1 MEPTKTGSKKPPK
14 KPEPPFTEI
23 PKTGFMRLVDVLRF
37 IPISK
42 TVWWEG
48 VKSGVYPTPVRL
60 SARTTAWRCED
71 IRELIAELG
80 GEA

>member
-1 MEPTKTGSKKPPK
+1 MDFNKTLSKAEL
-14 KPEPPFTEI
+14 PE
-23 PKTGFMRLVDVLRF
+23 TGFLRLVDVLKF

-48 VKSGVYPTPVRL
+48 VKSGVYPPSVKL

-71 IRELIAELG
+71 IRSLIAKLG
-80 GEA
+80 KT